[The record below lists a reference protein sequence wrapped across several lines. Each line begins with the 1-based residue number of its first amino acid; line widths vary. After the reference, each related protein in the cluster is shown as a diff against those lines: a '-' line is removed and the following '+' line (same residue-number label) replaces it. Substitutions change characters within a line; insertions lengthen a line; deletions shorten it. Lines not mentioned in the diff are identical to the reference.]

1 MKKEYMNPEL
11 EVVKIETN
19 KNLLIATSDTEAASD
34 AEVFAPG
41 QREELE
47 IFLFQLFLR
56 ILFQQIIRKLVIF
69 ILNLFQQL

>member
-34 AEVFAPG
+34 AEVFAPE

-47 IFLFQLFLR
+47 IFLFQLMGL
-56 ILFQQIIRKLVIF
+56 
-69 ILNLFQQL
+69 

>member
-47 IFLFQLFLR
+47 IFLFQLMGL
-56 ILFQQIIRKLVIF
+56 
-69 ILNLFQQL
+69 